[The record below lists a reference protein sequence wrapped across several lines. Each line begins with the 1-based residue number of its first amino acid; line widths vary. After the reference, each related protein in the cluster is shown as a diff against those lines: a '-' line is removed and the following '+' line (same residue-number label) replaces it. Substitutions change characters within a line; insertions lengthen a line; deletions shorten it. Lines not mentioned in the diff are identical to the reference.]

1 MCVPHGLHPLVCL
14 WHLGH
19 FHVLAVVNNAARNTG
34 VWCRFGSVF
43 SFSSDK
49 CAEWNRRT
57 LGWLRFQP
65 CEESANRRPCGRTS
79 SRSRP
84 QGTSSSPARA
94 VCGFVAPKFPRPLNP
109 SFSHSCRSLGGEG
122 RLSTVQG
129 PGRGERGA
137 RRVPRHRPFEPGLL
151 SRRIVGLD
159 GSQEF

>member
-1 MCVPHGLHPLVCL
+1 MYVPHGLHPLVCL

-109 SFSHSCRSLGGEG
+109 SFSHSCRSLCRVVATEHSAGSWQ
-122 RLSTVQG
+122 R
-129 PGRGERGA
+129 RARGA
-137 RRVPRHRPFEPGLL
+137 EGTPPSSL
-151 SRRIVGLD
+151 
-159 GSQEF
+159 